1 MIPCGF
7 LIVRAWRLGLKKGNF
22 CQVLELPNK
31 GDKILDL
38 QWEPHGNRFA
48 VLHGEGPRPNFSL
61 YGMKDMRTA
70 AKVVQ
75 LLGTQTGKQANCI
88 FWSPQARAPISS
100 LVFRGRCDTFLGV
113 QPAHAQDVGE
123 SDRSPAALHCH
134 SRSQCS
140 ASESAC
146 GLHMVKQGCQSSCN
160 AGLF

>member
-1 MIPCGF
+1 M
-7 LIVRAWRLGLKKGNF
+7 
-22 CQVLELPNK
+22 LELPNK

-88 FWSPQARAPISS
+88 FWSPQARAPSRAPLSS
-100 LVFRGRCDTFLGV
+100 GSRHCLIGR
-113 QPAHAQDVGE
+113 
-123 SDRSPAALHCH
+123 AAGPYAGRNV
-134 SRSQCS
+134 SR
-140 ASESAC
+140 
-146 GLHMVKQGCQSSCN
+146 
-160 AGLF
+160 

>member
-1 MIPCGF
+1 M
-7 LIVRAWRLGLKKGNF
+7 RLLCPESLQTRFEEGQHD
-22 CQVLELPNK
+22 QVLELPNK

-88 FWSPQARAPISS
+88 FWSPQARASYKTPILCGS
-100 LVFRGRCDTFLGV
+100 LSFLTGR
-113 QPAHAQDVGE
+113 PAGPYAVC
-123 SDRSPAALHCH
+123 R
-134 SRSQCS
+134 
-140 ASESAC
+140 
-146 GLHMVKQGCQSSCN
+146 
-160 AGLF
+160 